1 MDISELKNDLKKQL
15 NEAAEYNLEH
25 IEISFDELELIVER
39 LSEFEAVSND
49 LKNAEF
55 KIMQFHASVASDA
68 WAITFQTMGQYRSAL
83 LKILNNKEA

>member
-55 KIMQFHASVASDA
+55 KIQQLRSFIADDHI
-68 WAITFQTMGQYRSAL
+68 AITFQTGQYRSVL
-83 LKILNNKEA
+83 LKIIDSKEA